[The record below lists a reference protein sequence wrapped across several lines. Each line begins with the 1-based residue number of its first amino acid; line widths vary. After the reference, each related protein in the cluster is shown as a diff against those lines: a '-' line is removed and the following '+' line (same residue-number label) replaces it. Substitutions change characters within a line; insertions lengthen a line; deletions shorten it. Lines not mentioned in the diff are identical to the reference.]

1 MKARRFFQNFSII
14 MAAGAGIYLENV
26 LIGATV
32 FVLSLTVF
40 AALLGGVNALVRYR
54 RLKA

>member
-14 MAAGAGIYLENV
+14 VAAGAGIYLENPWV
-26 LIGATV
+26 GGAI
-32 FVLSLTVF
+32 FIASLTLF
-40 AALLGGVNALVRYR
+40 AVLLGGLNAFVRYR